1 MNFVIL
7 ILQAASA
14 YTHFE
19 GVIHRL
25 YAFFEKHQKQTF
37 YILLQKYQF
46 KSIRLDENRYI
57 KFVELFLAVIFS
69 VE

>member
-1 MNFVIL
+1 MCFLVFFLELFNLTYINLPENLFSHTDF
-7 ILQAASA
+7 QGTSA

-37 YILLQKYQF
+37 YILLQKY
-46 KSIRLDENRYI
+46 
-57 KFVELFLAVIFS
+57 
-69 VE
+69 